1 MPAYRCLLVFAILLF
16 AAAPL
21 YAQEAATDPPD
32 PGNQSDQDVS
42 GQSDPASANT
52 EGTDNDASL
61 YADRKKYLVEV
72 ITFRYLGPDSSAG
85 ETFDRLFVEDYLP
98 TDPFDIDEYNRVRE
112 AVAYTDM
119 DKLAGTLEK
128 LRLDRRYQVIS
139 NVAWVQPLLARNEAI
154 NVPLGYDSRTERSS
168 LHAPTASPASSRL
181 SGSLRVYGDYLLF
194 VDIDLKVT
202 LPRRAEDSP
211 TADADRSLSP
221 TVIGGTPISSNDPD
235 SRFGVFHLSEKRRI
249 KLEEFHYF
257 DHPRFGAI
265 VSVVRHEDEP
275 EQG

>member
-1 MPAYRCLLVFAILLF
+1 MFVYRCLLLFAVVLF

-21 YAQEAATDPPD
+21 YAQESTEPPD
-32 PGNQSDQDVS
+32 PGNQSDQSVS
-42 GQSDPASANT
+42 DQSDPANANT
-52 EGTDNDASL
+52 EGTDNDVSV

-72 ITFRYLGPDSSAG
+72 ITFRYLGPDTSAG
-85 ETFDRLFVEDYLP
+85 EVFDRLFVEDYLP

-112 AVAYTDM
+112 AVAYKDM
-119 DKLAGTLEK
+119 DKLAGALEK
-128 LRLDRRYQVIS
+128 LRLDRRYQVMS
-139 NVAWVQPLLARNEAI
+139 KVAWVQPLLDRNEAI
-154 NVPLGYDSRTERSS
+154 DVPLGYESRTAGSS
-168 LHAPTASPASSRL
+168 LHAPTASPVSSRL

-194 VDIDLKVT
+194 VDIDLKAV
-202 LPRRAEDSP
+202 LPKRAEDLS
-211 TADADRSLSP
+211 TADADQSLSP
-221 TVIGGTPISSNDPD
+221 TVIGGTPISGNDPEN
-235 SRFGVFHLSEKRRI
+235 RFDVFHLTEKRRI